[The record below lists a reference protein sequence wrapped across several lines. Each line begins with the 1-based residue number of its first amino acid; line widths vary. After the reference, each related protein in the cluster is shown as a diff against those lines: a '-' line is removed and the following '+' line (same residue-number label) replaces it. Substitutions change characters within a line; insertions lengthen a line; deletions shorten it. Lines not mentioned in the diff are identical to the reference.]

1 MDIKVTDL
9 IYRIN
14 SFMPKNKCDLLI
26 NLFEKN
32 AEFWD
37 QERSLK
43 YLEDQEKH
51 IHIDN
56 FKCLNLHIHRVKNK
70 ELEEGFKI
78 CSQYI
83 QGMILNYI
91 NYLKIKFSK
100 SIDAKFISTTDNIR
114 ILRYEVGD
122 EIKDH
127 LDTDLTIRGSCTI
140 NLNEKY
146 EGGEFTFFSRKHEE
160 ILKTGDGI
168 IFPAEHIWVHGTK
181 PVTKGVRYSI
191 NCFLK
196 PI

>member
-1 MDIKVTDL
+1 MDVKVTDL

-14 SFMPKNKCDLLI
+14 SFMPKDKCDLLI

-32 AEFWD
+32 VEFWD
-37 QERSLK
+37 QEQSLK
-43 YLEDQEKH
+43 YLEDREKH
-51 IHIDN
+51 MHLDN
-56 FKCLNLHIHRVKNK
+56 FKCLNLHTFRNESK
-70 ELEEGFKI
+70 ELEEGFQI
-78 CSQYI
+78 CSHYI

-91 NYLKIKFSK
+91 SYLKIKFSK
-100 SIDAKFISTTDNIR
+100 SLDSKWINTTDNIR
-114 ILRYEVGD
+114 ILRYEVGN

-127 LDTDLTIRGSCTI
+127 LDMDLTIRGSCTI
-140 NLNEKY
+140 NLNKEY

-160 ILKTGDGI
+160 ILTTGDGI